1 LNASKVEVK
10 TAVLFRT
17 VPFMNAHAYRKRISF
32 FECFPHFRPEP
43 VLVKRSFFSIE
54 SAQKIDVFPYVCP
67 KPVLVKRSFFS
78 IESAQKIDAFSAH
91 RGVQCIRRIDWRP
104 QQVVD
109 SAAVSGHNRIL
120 DPSGEKTTPTPNHS
134 PTFWFGSLSRACLG
148 NRSAFQIKIATATTT
163 TAVIFLP
170 VPCRNASLF

>member
-10 TAVLFRT
+10 TAVFLRT

-120 DPSGEKTTPTPNHS
+120 DGSIRRKDNADAE
-134 PTFWFGSLSRACLG
+134 SLS
-148 NRSAFQIKIATATTT
+148 N
-163 TAVIFLP
+163 FLVRFV
-170 VPCRNASLF
+170 VPSLSW